1 MKGELEQEQ
10 KHLEDLQESARKQG
24 FGSSVYEP

>member
-1 MKGELEQEQ
+1 MKAQLDEARKQLDGIE
-10 KHLEDLQESARKQG
+10 ESARKQG